1 MEDDDDD
8 WAEGNPEGNP
18 VGNKSNIL
26 SKYDDVEEKALG
38 KRKRNRMRIAVDGQ
52 SMGGRGAKGAAGKGE
67 EGSLLDLDRDVFKKQ
82 IGSDYYTT

>member
-38 KRKRNRMRIAVDGQ
+38 KRKRNRMRIAVDG
-52 SMGGRGAKGAAGKGE
+52 
-67 EGSLLDLDRDVFKKQ
+67 
-82 IGSDYYTT
+82 